1 LNCVEIDRAYSSQFS
16 EEGEE
21 MSVYPRKYRDLIG
34 ELSYASSFYYIIG
47 DN

>member
-1 LNCVEIDRAYSSQFS
+1 
-16 EEGEE
+16 

-47 DN
+47 DNWHDQQFLIF